1 MISVLASSYFQFF
14 TGDFLVFGIIA
25 AIVWGV
31 QKNKDEEFYKK

>member
-1 MISVLASSYFQFF
+1 MEILATSYFEFF

-31 QKNKDEEFYKK
+31 QKNKDEEFFKK